1 MPITFLFLVHR
12 MIDSVWIESL
22 RYFAGAAGVALL
34 CWLLASRIADR
45 RIQTR
50 RATNADRL
58 RELRQSLWSM
68 TVFAVVDLITV
79 VLIAVGAIAFN
90 QGPPVLATILWQ
102 TAALILMHDAYFY
115 WMHRWMHHK
124 TMFRVL
130 HSVHHLSR
138 TPTSWAA
145 YSFATGEAAFEAVI
159 VPLMV
164 AAITIVAPA
173 EPWAVFIFL
182 GHQIARNAFGHAG
195 FEFAWPGFT
204 RSPWTGWM
212 STTVHHDL
220 HHSEGRYNFG
230 LYFTWWDRW
239 MGTEHPRYHERFEA
253 VVNRRLEAAGQD
265 VRVHGAV
272 SP

>member
-22 RYFAGAAGVALL
+22 RYFIGASGVALL
-34 CWLLASRIADR
+34 CWLLARRIAHR

-50 RATNADRL
+50 RATNAERL
-58 RELRQSLWSM
+58 REAKQSMWAML
-68 TVFAVVDLITV
+68 VFAVVDLTTV
-79 VLIAVGAIAFN
+79 VLIVVGAIAFN
-90 QGPPVLATILWQ
+90 HGPPVLTTILWQ

-115 WMHRWMHHK
+115 WMHRALHGK
-124 TMFRVL
+124 RLFRAF
-130 HSVHHLSR
+130 HAVHHLSR

-164 AAITIVAPA
+164 AALTLVAPA
-173 EPWAVFIFL
+173 EPWAVFLFL

-195 FEFAWPGFT
+195 FELAWPGFT
-204 RSPWTGWM
+204 RSPWTGWL
-212 STTVHHDL
+212 TTTTHHDL
-220 HHSEGRYNFG
+220 HHSEGRTNFG

-253 VVNRRLEAAGQD
+253 VVNRRRETAAQG
-265 VRVHGAV
+265 VPVHGAV